1 MAALTASK
9 QEDTASSPGTDGT
22 AREPPSMRMAEA
34 ERRVRRRSARR
45 WECASAGSVTLVGRR
60 AGGAVGSRGGFGG
73 RLKETRGRDPLQS
86 RRPSPLH
93 AQDAAGRS
101 LPRAAGSG
109 RRRRQDG
116 ERGRQLPGLGGGWG
130 RRARRV
136 GGVRAA
142 SVGRR
147 GRPLAARPLGRTG
160 HARCCSASVAAQV

>member
-1 MAALTASK
+1 
-9 QEDTASSPGTDGT
+9 
-22 AREPPSMRMAEA
+22 MRMAEA

-136 GGVRAA
+136 GGGARRLSGTAGAAA
-142 SVGRR
+142 SSAAFGPHGARAVLQCFSGSPGVGVNGITEPEG
-147 GRPLAARPLGRTG
+147 GRDPWR
-160 HARCCSASVAAQV
+160 